1 MRRSPNIFKK
11 IFKKIFRIFY
21 GFPHQMRTKS
31 HNYIMILSSGGGGGE
46 QLAAQSWRM
55 RASYT
60 FIEQLAGSNQEHSIH
75 S

>member
-11 IFKKIFRIFY
+11 IFRVFY

-31 HNYIMILSSGGGGGE
+31 HNYIMIISSGGGE